1 MKRFTALGPCVHG
14 PPIKATIRAPSVHGP
29 PIKATI
35 RAPAPAIQALSKP
48 EATVKASRVMSRTA
62 LLPAFECVMKKISLT
77 TNPNMKQQMND
88 GRNLRRKMGGRF
100 ITSWIANLILDT
112 FRITVEYGKMYL
124 LRMVNAVMNNILFFS
139 IANYHITVVGSNSS
153 YIKSFK
159 SDYITLSPIRHTIDF
174 LLEAN
179 KPLNHYYMAAKA
191 YSSTPTASFD
201 TTTTIAVVEY
211 SRNYTPSPSP
221 PMPNLPNFY
230 DTNSMNV
237 PIHIF
242 QAYYKHINRVYRKQF
257 LNFPPLS
264 FNFTANTL
272 AVELQLFQGMEVK
285 VLEYGSVV
293 ELVFQGTNLLS
304 GINHPMRL
312 HGYRFYVVGWGFGN
326 FDKDKDP
333 LN

>member
-1 MKRFTALGPCVHG
+1 
-14 PPIKATIRAPSVHGP
+14 
-29 PIKATI
+29 
-35 RAPAPAIQALSKP
+35 
-48 EATVKASRVMSRTA
+48 
-62 LLPAFECVMKKISLT
+62 
-77 TNPNMKQQMND
+77 
-88 GRNLRRKMGGRF
+88 
-100 ITSWIANLILDT
+100 
-112 FRITVEYGKMYL
+112 
-124 LRMVNAVMNNILFFS
+124 MVNAVMNNILFFS
-139 IANYHITVVGSNSS
+139 IANYHIIVVGSNSS

-159 SDYITLSPIRHTIDF
+159 SDYITLSPIRQTIDF

-191 YSSTPTASFD
+191 YSSTPRASFD

-221 PMPNLPNFY
+221 PMPNLPNFN
-230 DTNSMNV
+230 DTNS
-237 PIHIF
+237 
-242 QAYYKHINRVYRKQF
+242 VYRKQF
-257 LNFPPLS
+257 PNFPPLS

-272 AVELQLFQGMEVK
+272 AVELKLFRGMEVK